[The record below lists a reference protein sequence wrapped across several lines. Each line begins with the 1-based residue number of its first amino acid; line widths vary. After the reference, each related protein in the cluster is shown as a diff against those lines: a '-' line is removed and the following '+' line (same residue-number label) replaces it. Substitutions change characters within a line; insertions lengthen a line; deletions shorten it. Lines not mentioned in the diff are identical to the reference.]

1 MWPTVEIIS
10 HKSWLCWVCDE
21 IHLWW
26 RSLYLKLPFQY
37 FLCEACSCVG
47 DLVLQDNMWPKRNR
61 LRGIATSC
69 IATRQ
74 HVNPR
79 LAYAVCLPVVTLD
92 VQTPRLRDQDDRRR
106 VVRRWRRESGEE
118 KVGDKKNQ
126 EKMGTKK
133 FGRICLRSFL
143 LFLFLAKSGEWIEY
157 SSFVSRVRCCF
168 GQRIYVGLVWA
179 AIKLLGD
186 SFKRPE

>member
-1 MWPTVEIIS
+1 MTHSGNNFTQELTVLS
-10 HKSWLCWVCDE
+10 
-21 IHLWW
+21 LWR

-37 FLCEACSCVG
+37 FLCETCSCVG
-47 DLVLQDNMWPKRNR
+47 DLLLLAVQQHVTKKD
-61 LRGIATSC
+61 C

-74 HVNPR
+74 HVNLR
-79 LAYAVCLPVVTLD
+79 LAYAVCLAVVTLN

-143 LFLFLAKSGEWIEY
+143 LFLFLAKSGE
-157 SSFVSRVRCCF
+157 
-168 GQRIYVGLVWA
+168 
-179 AIKLLGD
+179 
-186 SFKRPE
+186 